1 MAPPMPCPFCGH
13 EMRRGWVRLNG
24 LGLSPL
30 TSSVWWVPGDK
41 KAGRGQKRKLL
52 SLRRM
57 NHPSRACSSCG
68 AVVLDPTPQASP

>member
-1 MAPPMPCPFCGH
+1 
-13 EMRRGWVRLNG
+13 MRRGWVRLNG

-30 TSSVWWVPGDK
+30 MSSVWWVPGDK
-41 KAGRGQKRKLL
+41 KAGRERKRKLL

-68 AVVLDPTPQASP
+68 AVVLDPTPPAPP

>member
-1 MAPPMPCPFCGH
+1 MAPPMPCPFCGD

-30 TSSVWWVPGDK
+30 MSSVWWVPGDK
-41 KAGRGQKRKLL
+41 TAGREQKRKLL

-57 NHPSRACSSCG
+57 NHRSRACSSCG
-68 AVVLDPTPQASP
+68 AVVLDPTVQASP